1 MSRLH
6 LRGPSP
12 ALVVSVVAL
21 VVALG
26 GTSYAAFSLPKNSV
40 GSKQLKKNAVT
51 TSKIK
56 NNAVTTSKIKNG
68 SVTAS
73 KINTSGLTVPNAQ
86 NANHANSADSATNA
100 ANAANATNAT
110 NANNATTVGGKQVK
124 QFFVNDPA
132 STANTAVLTVD
143 GVTINGG
150 CDAGTNPQLTIQ
162 NDSGKGGMLGG
173 LSVRNAATTTVVVTN
188 FTSTPVDLT
197 NGSNGGGF
205 VTAELANGNVVS
217 VQYADT
223 GTFDGTPG
231 RCVLSGSVTAS

>member
-12 ALVVSVVAL
+12 AFVVSVVAL

-40 GSKQLKKNAVT
+40 GTRQLKKNGVA

-100 ANAANATNAT
+100 TNANNAN

-132 STANTAVLTVD
+132 TTANAAVLTVD

-150 CDAGTNPQLTIQ
+150 CDAGNNPRLTIQ

-173 LSVRNAATTTVVVTN
+173 LSVRNAATTTLVVTN

>member
-40 GSKQLKKNAVT
+40 GTKQLKKNAVT

-86 NANHANSADSATNA
+86 NADHANTADSAS
-100 ANAANATNAT
+100 NATNAT

-124 QFFVNDPA
+124 QFFVNDPT
-132 STANTAVLTVD
+132 STANAAVFTVD

-150 CDAGTNPQLTIQ
+150 CDAGNNPQLTIQ
-162 NDSGKGGMLGG
+162 NNSGKGGMLGG
-173 LSVRNAATTTVVVTN
+173 LSVRNAATTTLVVTN

-197 NGSNGGGF
+197 NGTNGGGF
-205 VTAELANGNVVS
+205 VTAELANGNIIS
-217 VQYADT
+217 VQYVNT

>member
-40 GSKQLKKNAVT
+40 GSKQLKK
-51 TSKIK
+51 
-56 NNAVTTSKIKNG
+56 NAVTTSKIKNG

-110 NANNATTVGGKQVK
+110 NANNATTVGGRQVK
-124 QFFVNDPA
+124 KLFVNDPA

-143 GVTINGG
+143 GVTINGA
-150 CDAGTNPQLTIQ
+150 CEAGTNRNLTLQ
-162 NDSGKGGMLGG
+162 NDSGEGGML
-173 LSVRNAATTTVVVTN
+173 
-188 FTSTPVDLT
+188 
-197 NGSNGGGF
+197 
-205 VTAELANGNVVS
+205 
-217 VQYADT
+217 
-223 GTFDGTPG
+223 
-231 RCVLSGSVTAS
+231 